1 MYSVQAQHSSELFKK
16 RVNLVYGFDAFFT
29 RPNTD
34 GTLNGKYEDSDAI
47 DEYGVYLQGDYKLH
61 PRFSVVVATRLDY
74 NTAVK
79 KLLFSPKVALVYK
92 PGTGHNLRFT
102 FNRAFKILLPLLIT

>member
-1 MYSVQAQHSSELFKK
+1 M
-16 RVNLVYGFDAFFT
+16 YGFDAFFT